1 MQRSGRGFQPCRQK
15 GQHLTSA
22 SLEEA
27 AQSSQT
33 TQEEW
38 AITLA
43 PSHPPQLTRTL
54 EYDPNTP
61 SHANQFGFRLVSLI
75 TSVLLVCQ
83 LVCHV
88 KPTESLTQN
97 LQLLSLTQLN
107 KGSS

>member
-1 MQRSGRGFQPCRQK
+1 MQGSGRGFRACLK
-15 GQHLTSA
+15 KSHNLTSA
-22 SLEEA
+22 SLEEV

-43 PSHPPQLTRTL
+43 PPHPPQLRGTL

-61 SHANQFGFRLVSLI
+61 SHANQLGFRLVSSI

-83 LVCHV
+83 LVRRV
-88 KPTESLTQN
+88 EPADARKPYPKSAVIAINPAQ
-97 LQLLSLTQLN
+97 
-107 KGSS
+107 